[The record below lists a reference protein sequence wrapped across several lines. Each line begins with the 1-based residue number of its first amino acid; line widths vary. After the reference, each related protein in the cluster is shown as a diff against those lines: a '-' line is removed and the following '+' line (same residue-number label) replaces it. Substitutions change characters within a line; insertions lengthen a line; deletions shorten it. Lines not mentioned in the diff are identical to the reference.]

1 MPVLN
6 GYFNIA
12 EAAAFLG
19 LHPETIKRLCRS
31 GRLPAE
37 KVNNAWLIHIEQLK
51 RFKVSYRENRGRR
64 PQTRC
69 LITEEQLTS
78 EATHA

>member
-12 EAAAFLG
+12 EAAVFLG
-19 LHPETIKRLCRS
+19 LHTETIKRLCRS

-37 KVNNAWLIHIEQLK
+37 KVNNAWLIHIEKLK
-51 RFKVSYRENRGRR
+51 QFKVSYRENRGRR
-64 PQTRC
+64 PQNRR
-69 LITEEQLTS
+69 LLTEKQLRS
-78 EATHA
+78 ETTYA